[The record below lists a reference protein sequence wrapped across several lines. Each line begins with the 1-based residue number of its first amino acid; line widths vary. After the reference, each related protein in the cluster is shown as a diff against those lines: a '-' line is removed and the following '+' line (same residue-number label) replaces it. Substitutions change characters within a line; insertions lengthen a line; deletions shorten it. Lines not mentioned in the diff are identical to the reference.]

1 LSGDEPRPPVDN
13 APWRATGLLHAL
25 LVRLRLR
32 TLGPVILTGPQ
43 MRTLDLDQYWPDA
56 NASKKS
62 ARPEG
67 GAANTAGDQSGDVGV
82 TAIELSG
89 VLPQSS
95 AAGPDRRTPVIWGGL
110 GFLAGMLAWHVIG
123 FWSFVSDVAF
133 NDDAR
138 TAAGSSG
145 RAQRSATVVRHNPS
159 TRGDNPSNR
168 NCVALAIDRTS
179 GDAKPGACPVHEEPL
194 ADAGRI
200 RREDL
205 AFSKPRLQDP
215 QIWVNATAVEP
226 EVAADAIDESAFD
239 LTIRP
244 GP

>member
-1 LSGDEPRPPVDN
+1 
-13 APWRATGLLHAL
+13 
-25 LVRLRLR
+25 
-32 TLGPVILTGPQ
+32 
-43 MRTLDLDQYWPDA
+43 MRTLDLDQYWPSA
-56 NASKKS
+56 AASEKS

-67 GAANTAGDQSGDVGV
+67 GAANAAGDEPGDASV

-89 VLPQSS
+89 DLPKFST
-95 AAGPDRRTPVIWGGL
+95 ATRDRKTPVIWGGL

-138 TAAGSSG
+138 TVAGSSA
-145 RAQRSATVVRHNPS
+145 RAQRSAAVVSHKPS

-179 GDAKPGACPVHEEPL
+179 GDAKPGACPVDNKPL
-194 ADAGRI
+194 ADAGRT
-200 RREDL
+200 RRDDL

-215 QIWVNATAVEP
+215 QVWAGVTAVEAENAP
-226 EVAADAIDESAFD
+226 EAIDESAFD